1 MAAGLYSGA
10 SGLALGTGLYK
21 GVSGL
26 WGGASGLIN
35 GFGGGEFSP
44 ASLFTAGEGGF
55 WLDPSDLTSMRQLST
70 GETAVTAAA
79 QPVGFIAD
87 KRLMGG
93 KTFDAFV
100 AGQPELVTNGG
111 PFTTT
116 TGWTAFRSTLSV
128 SGTSLRVT
136 EDGTN
141 SANYAQQTITT
152 VAGTWY
158 YITVELTA
166 ISGPSK
172 AQLWVGT
179 SAGAANLLLID
190 GITTPRV
197 ITALFLATSTSTVVE
212 LVQNTTA
219 GGTSEFTEW
228 NNISIKAI
236 PGNHFLQ
243 ATAAKRPIL
252 QQDAQGFYYLQGD
265 GTDDV
270 LNSGAAVAPLGADK
284 SQGFI
289 GVYMDSNAVAAF
301 PMGTSPSPASGGT
314 TAPSNPGSWGIRM
327 PNSTGASIASWPCQ
341 GTVRIQPSFSTSTLT
356 KYALSGLMDIA
367 APSLVV
373 RRNAAE
379 VINSTASMGTGTFLS
394 YSSSVLAT
402 ATGFFPGRVYQAICR
417 FGPNLDAATITQTEN
432 YVNSKTGA
440 Y

>member
-1 MAAGLYSGA
+1 MSSGLYSGT

-26 WGGASGLIN
+26 WSGASGLIN
-35 GFGGGEFSP
+35 GFGGEFSP

-55 WLDPSDLTSMRQLST
+55 WLDPSDLTTMWQDNQGVT
-70 GETAVTAAA
+70 PVTAPS
-79 QPVGFIAD
+79 QSVGLILD
-87 KRLMGG
+87 KRIGTRTQVFNDANVTFSVPSYAGRISPGVYEYARDAINSGVVNFGGLTAG
-93 KTFDAFV
+93 KTYLVSMQVSAYAGAVPGITGVSVVWETSAFV
-100 AGQPELVTNGG
+100 LLRP
-111 PFTTT
+111 
-116 TGWTAFRSTLSV
+116 TAS
-128 SGTSLRVT
+128 
-136 EDGTN
+136 
-141 SANYAQQTITT
+141 
-152 VAGTWY
+152 
-158 YITVELTA
+158 
-166 ISGPSK
+166 
-172 AQLWVGT
+172 
-179 SAGAANLLLID
+179 SAGSYTFFLVSD
-190 GITTPRV
+190 GNPFRV
-197 ITALFLATSTSTVVE
+197 RSNAF
-212 LVQNTTA
+212 NA
-219 GGTSEFTEW
+219 GGT
-228 NNISIKAI
+228 ISNVSILEV

-270 LNSGAAVAPLGADK
+270 LNSVVAVAPLGADK

-289 GVYMDSNAVAAF
+289 GVYMDSNAATAF

-314 TAPSNPGSWGIRM
+314 TTPSAPGSWAIRM
-327 PNSTGASIASWPCQ
+327 PSSNGTSITGWPCQ
-341 GTVRIQPSFSTSTLT
+341 GTNRNQPTFSTSTLT

-367 APSLVV
+367 APSIVV

-379 VINSTASMGTGTFLS
+379 VVNSTVTMGTGTFLS
-394 YSSSVLAT
+394 YISSVLAT